1 VNPARKSAC
10 AASVPQTEIQ
20 ELGAANGSSNSH
32 SRELARRVRIHVLR
46 MTSRAG
52 AAHIGSAFS
61 LADILAVLYGGIL
74 RISPADSHW
83 RSRDRFVLSKGHAA
97 SALYAVLAERG
108 FFPIQRLDSFY
119 EDGSD
124 LCGHISHHGVPG
136 VEASTGSL
144 GHGLSIATGMAFAA
158 RLESSTHRVFTLLSD
173 GECDEGSTWEPALFA
188 GHHGLKNLAAIIDFN
203 KIQSLAPVADVLA
216 LEPLVSKWTSFG
228 WAVREVDGHDHG
240 ALAQVLAAIP
250 FENGKPSCIIA
261 HTVKG
266 KGVSF
271 MENSVLWHYRVA
283 RGQEFDQALTELEAR
298 A

>member
-1 VNPARKSAC
+1 
-10 AASVPQTEIQ
+10 
-20 ELGAANGSSNSH
+20 
-32 SRELARRVRIHVLR
+32 
-46 MTSRAG
+46 
-52 AAHIGSAFS
+52 
-61 LADILAVLYGGIL
+61 
-74 RISPADSHW
+74 
-83 RSRDRFVLSKGHAA
+83 
-97 SALYAVLAERG
+97 
-108 FFPIQRLDSFY
+108 
-119 EDGSD
+119 
-124 LCGHISHHGVPG
+124 LCGHVSHNGVPG

-158 RLESSTHRVFTLLSD
+158 RLEWSTHRVFTLLSD

-188 GHHGLKNLAAIIDFN
+188 GHHALDNLVAIIDFN

-283 RGQEFDQALTELEAR
+283 RGQEFDRALMELEAR
-298 A
+298 V